1 MNEAVFKTILHRI
14 KGATDS
20 QKQSREPE
28 SKPAETPA
36 TQVLV
41 GVTATDVIRVFE
53 GARVIAENK
62 PISCRYCD
70 KQNIP
75 DWRRGGEIVQRI
87 WPNRRSDWGCHFCGR
102 AAAVNSNQR
111 HHRQ

>member
-1 MNEAVFKTILHRI
+1 MNEAIFNTILHGI
-14 KGATDS
+14 KGAPDN
-20 QKQSREPE
+20 QEQSRESE

-41 GVTATDVIRVFE
+41 GVTATDVVRVFE

-62 PISCRYCD
+62 PISCQYCD

-75 DWRRGGEIVQRI
+75 DWRRGGEIIQRI
-87 WPNRRSDWGCHFCGR
+87 WPDGRHDWACHLCGR
-102 AAAVNSNQR
+102 AAAVNSN
-111 HHRQ
+111 